1 MAEASTSQVTFDLI
15 DGYILDNSESF
26 LDNLTTDE
34 QTELDSVVTLLESA
48 KEDSM
53 EQFEPDENSNR
64 HKQVN
69 DSELD
74 CLASK
79 NSIQSTTYQTKWAV
93 VVMKDKYCSDTF
105 SILAKI
111 TRNMIIW
118 NEIVM

>member
-15 DGYILDNSESF
+15 DGYILDNNESF

-53 EQFEPDENSNR
+53 EQFEPDENSNC

-74 CLASK
+74 HLAGK
-79 NSIQSTTYQTKWAV
+79 NSAQSATYQTKWAV